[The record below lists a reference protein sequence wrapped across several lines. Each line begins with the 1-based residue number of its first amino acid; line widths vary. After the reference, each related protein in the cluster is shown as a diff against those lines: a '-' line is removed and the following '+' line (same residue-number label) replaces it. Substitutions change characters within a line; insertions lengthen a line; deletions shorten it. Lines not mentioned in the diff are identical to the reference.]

1 MSTYSSQCAKCD
13 GTGIVRRFLDHK
25 GGVCFD
31 CGGTGI
37 MRHRRPARATSAT
50 VAAPAALTIDTAR
63 HLGDLALHGRS
74 GSIHTD
80 TAFEA
85 VDLFERGGYAE
96 ERADM
101 ARLAALRPIAYGGPV
116 A

>member
-1 MSTYSSQCAKCD
+1 MSSTLASP
-13 GTGIVRRFLDHK
+13 T
-25 GGVCFD
+25 
-31 CGGTGI
+31 
-37 MRHRRPARATSAT
+37 RPD
-50 VAAPAALTIDTAR
+50 APAPAPLP
-63 HLGDLALHGRS
+63 LGPLALPGRS

-101 ARLAALRPIAYGGPV
+101 ARLVALRPIAYGGPV